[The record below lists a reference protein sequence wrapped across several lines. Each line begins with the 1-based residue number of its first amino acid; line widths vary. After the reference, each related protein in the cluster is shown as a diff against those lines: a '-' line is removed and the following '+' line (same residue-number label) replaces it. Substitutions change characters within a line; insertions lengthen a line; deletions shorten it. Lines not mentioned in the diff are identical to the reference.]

1 MPMRGWVWRGVR
13 VDGVRVAGVR
23 ARPLGAWV
31 SGVRAAGV
39 GVTLMR
45 AGGRVRGAGVL
56 LGLLLGLLGGPL
68 AAQGGGAG
76 AGVPAGADFQGA
88 AGADSRGG
96 AGADSASAAL
106 SAALA
111 DGQRAHLDRV
121 ALWGALN
128 LIAGA
133 ALFGASSREEH
144 PTRRAFGLQTAG
156 WGAVNLGIVGWAL
169 LAGAPEPATTLSGAL
184 AAEDRWAH
192 ILLVNLGLNV
202 GYMAVGTALAVA
214 AGRGLDSGPTV
225 KGHGAAVILQG
236 AGLMVLDGL
245 AWAASSGRMGALRGL
260 VEALEGAEVAA
271 LQVRPGGYDA
281 AAIEFAVRLPT
292 ALFGG

>member
-1 MPMRGWVWRGVR
+1 MRGWVWRGVW

-23 ARPLGAWV
+23 ARRRVRALPLGAWV

-56 LGLLLGLLGGPL
+56 LVLLLGLLGGPL

-88 AGADSRGG
+88 AGADS
-96 AGADSASAAL
+96 ASAAL

-111 DGQRAHLDRV
+111 EGQRAHLDRV

-271 LQVRPGGYDA
+271 LQVRPVGYDA